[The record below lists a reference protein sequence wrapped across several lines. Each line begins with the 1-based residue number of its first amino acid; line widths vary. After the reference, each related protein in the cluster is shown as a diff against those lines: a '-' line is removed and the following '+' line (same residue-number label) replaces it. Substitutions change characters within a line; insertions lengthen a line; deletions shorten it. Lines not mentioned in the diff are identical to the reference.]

1 MKAKDYK
8 RLEEISKSY
17 EKIRKKFELILESVK
32 QQPDEFLTERSD
44 RLSVRN
50 EIQEM
55 FEDAVSEEIWLKN
68 KLNAYKE
75 LVQ

>member
-55 FEDAVSEEIWLKN
+55 FEDAVSEEVWLKN